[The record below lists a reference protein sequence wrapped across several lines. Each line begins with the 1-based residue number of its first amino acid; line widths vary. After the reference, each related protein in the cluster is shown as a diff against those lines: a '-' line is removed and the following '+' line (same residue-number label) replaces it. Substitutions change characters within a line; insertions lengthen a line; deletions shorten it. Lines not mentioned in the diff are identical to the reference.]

1 MTGCQLAV
9 EGAVVIGAQRRGKG
23 LGRRAACLPAAQGV
37 LGFPQGVAL
46 VPVAP
51 LVDKALL
58 GGGLF
63 PGGLL
68 GQRPYGQRRRQKQP
82 CQQQAA
88 PFLPNLF
95 HHQNPFLPP
104 RAAPREPVSSYNY
117 PRIRRQCQSPRG
129 KLFCRNMTW
138 ETKSSNFPPGVALCK
153 ITWYNVTNL

>member
-1 MTGCQLAV
+1 MPGCQLAV

-23 LGRRAACLPAAQGV
+23 LGRRAACLPAAQGI

-58 GGGLF
+58 GGGLL

-68 GQRPYGQRRRQKQP
+68 GQRPYGQRRRQEQP

-104 RAAPREPVSSYNY
+104 GAAPPGTSFILQLSPNPAAMSIP
-117 PRIRRQCQSPRG
+117 PRQAFLAG
-129 KLFCRNMTW
+129 AW